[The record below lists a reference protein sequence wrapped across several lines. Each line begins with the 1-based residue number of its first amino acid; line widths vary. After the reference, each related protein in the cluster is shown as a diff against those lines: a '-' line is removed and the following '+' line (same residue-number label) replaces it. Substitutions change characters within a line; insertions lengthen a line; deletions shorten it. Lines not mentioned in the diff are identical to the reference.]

1 MAKGFFIDVQGT
13 LICDEKREPIIGACE
28 FIDALNEKNIPYV
41 VITNNTKVQSDEFL
55 KSLQQKGLN
64 IKNYIDPFSLLTTE
78 LKKKKIAAFGSDEFL
93 DIVQELGYELE
104 YKNPQALVVSIKKE
118 YTNEDYALMIECG
131 IKVQTII
138 GMHETSIYSK
148 EGKRYPGVGA
158 IMQMIKF
165 ATNKE
170 YNVVGKPSFNFY
182 NKAREILGL
191 DFQDITIISD
201 DMIGDLIGAGKLNM
215 KTALVLSGKIKD
227 ENEVLP
233 TLKKEEYPT
242 YIGQN
247 MQCLLERLNKGEI

>member
-13 LICDEKREPIIGACE
+13 LICDEKREPIAGACE
-28 FIDALNEKNIPYV
+28 FIDKLNEKNIPYV

-55 KSLQQKGLN
+55 KGLREKGLN
-64 IKNYIDPFSLLTTE
+64 IKNYIDPFSLLATQ
-78 LKKKKIAAFGSDEFL
+78 LKEKRIAAFGSCEFL
-93 DIVQELGYELE
+93 DIMSKLGYELDYE
-104 YKNPQALVVSIKKE
+104 NPKALVVSIKKE
-118 YTNEDYALMIECG
+118 YTNEDYALMIELAL
-131 IKVQTII
+131 KVQTII

-170 YNVVGKPSFNFY
+170 YTVVGKPSFNFY
-182 NKAREILGL
+182 NKAREMMGL
-191 DFQDITIISD
+191 KFEDITIISD

-215 KTALVLSGKIKD
+215 KTALVLSGKIRD
-227 ENEVLP
+227 EKEVLP
-233 TLKKEEYPT
+233 TLKKEQYPT

-247 MQCLLERLNKGEI
+247 MNSMLERLNKGEI